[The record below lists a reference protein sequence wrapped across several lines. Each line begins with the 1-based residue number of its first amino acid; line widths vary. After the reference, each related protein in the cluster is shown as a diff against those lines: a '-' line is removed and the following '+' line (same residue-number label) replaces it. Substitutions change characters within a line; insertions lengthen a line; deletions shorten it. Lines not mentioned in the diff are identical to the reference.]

1 MNTSD
6 TLYMSKALN
15 IAEQQKL
22 MNHKPPYIGC
32 VIVSPDE
39 NIIGSACYDHTLHW
53 SILMDEISSL
63 ADACHQ
69 ATLYITHFPDKGCH
83 TNFEECISAI
93 QDYQIKH
100 VIFGS
105 CFNENIEQTSFIKA
119 MKVQGIQ
126 VSVGVLKDECFEINK
141 FFFNAYT
148 KRLPWLCGQYIIDFS
163 QQDYPVYQNSISSLK
178 LFDICKQYDA
188 WIIAPDFIPYLV
200 NNYDFT
206 RMLAHTFG
214 SIIVIDNDL
223 KKSKQYL
230 EILPSH
236 KTTVYHS
243 PQDSALEKT
252 GDQPKF
258 LPIPIKST
266 TQAGYSID
274 WKYILR
280 SLVNSDIYS
289 AVINIDSALLHEL
302 YTCNVLNEVDISFH
316 PSFNANDKIDYSSV
330 DYNPILGGLNIQY
343 TL

>member
-6 TLYMSKALN
+6 THYMSKALN

-22 MNHKPPYIGC
+22 MNCKPPYIGC
-32 VIVSPDE
+32 VIVSQDA
-39 NIIGSACYDHTLHW
+39 NIIGTAWYDHELHW
-53 SILMDEISSL
+53 SIVINEISSL

-69 ATLYITHFPDKGCH
+69 ATLYITHCPDKGCH
-83 TNFEECISAI
+83 TDFEACISI
-93 QDYQIKH
+93 IRDYQIKH

-105 CFNENIEQTSFIKA
+105 FTSENIEQVPFIKA
-119 MKVQGIQ
+119 MRLQGIQ
-126 VSVGVLKDECFEINK
+126 VSVGVLKNECFAINK
-141 FFFNAYT
+141 FFYNAYT
-148 KRLPWLCGQYIIDFS
+148 KHLPWLCGQYTIDFS

-200 NNYDFT
+200 NNDDFT
-206 RMLAHTFG
+206 RILAHTFG
-214 SIIVIDNDL
+214 SIIVIDSNL
-223 KKSKQYL
+223 EKSKQYL

-243 PQDSALEKT
+243 SPNTPLEKT
-252 GDQPKF
+252 GDQPEF

-266 TQAGYSID
+266 TQAGYYID
-274 WKYILR
+274 WKYILS

-316 PSFNANDKIDYSSV
+316 PSFNADDKINYTSV